1 MDQSFDENDAID
13 LASVVAEIRDGSNGA
28 NIAVPNKNLSNVFD
42 GCMGNDGGMKVYLRV
57 RPIKAKE
64 ETIVVESDTTIV
76 TNAPESSKRAQYTK
90 TEARHYV
97 SFILYVITTDI
108 INFLFSSLFI
118 RSFLEYLV
126 QILCKM
132 IFSSTQQDHY
142 CVVS

>member
-42 GCMGNDGGMKVYLRV
+42 GCMGTDGGMKVYLRV

-97 SFILYVITTDI
+97 SFILYVITTDT